1 MEKDMGMA
9 DQVIE
14 NLRDLISLLTDLF
27 HRGRISSFLGY
38 QKGTIKFKSAPLIAR
53 KAEDLRALNMDDF
66 LYYNLTFY
74 LKEIKG
80 KVGLLVKGCDS
91 RSLISLIKEGQVNR
105 EDLYIIGIPCPGQID
120 LKKIALLAGGEPEA
134 IEEITR
140 PEDGVLVR
148 FHQQEQ
154 KFSKE
159 QSLLDKCLTCFYP
172 KPLLFDALLKG
183 DYLPPVPPKKDL
195 EDEAARKNS
204 SEKWAFW
211 SAQFARCLRCYAC
224 RNICPACYCPR
235 CVVEE
240 NMPEWISPVPTPG
253 DNFVFHLMRLMHV
266 AGTCTSCGECERVCP
281 VEIPLMKLN
290 EKMARD
296 LKELFAF
303 EAGVD
308 LEKPLPFRT
317 YRQEDPNEFIK

>member
-1 MEKDMGMA
+1 MA

-14 NLRDLISLLTDLF
+14 NLSGLISLLTDLF
-27 HRGRISSFLGY
+27 HKGSISSFLGY
-38 QKGTIKFKSAPLIAR
+38 QKGTIKFKSAPLIAHT
-53 KAEDLRALNMDDF
+53 AEDLGTLNLDDF

-91 RSLISLIKEGQVNR
+91 RSLISLIKEGQIKR

-120 LKKIALLAGGEPEA
+120 TKKIGLLVACDPEDL
-134 IEEITR
+134 EEISR
-140 PEDGVLVR
+140 QEDGVVVR
-148 FHQQEQ
+148 FHQQGQ
-154 KFSKE
+154 RLSKE
-159 QSLLDKCLTCFYP
+159 QSLLDKCLACSYP
-172 KPLLFDALLKG
+172 KPLLYDALLKG
-183 DYLPPVPPKKDL
+183 EYIPPVPLKIGL
-195 EDEAARKNS
+195 EDAGEQKSLAA
-204 SEKWAFW
+204 KWAFW

-224 RNICPACYCPR
+224 RNICPACFCPR

-253 DNFVFHLMRLMHV
+253 DNFMFHLMRLMHV
-266 AGTCTSCGECERVCP
+266 AGTCTSCGECARVCP

-290 EKMARD
+290 EKMAAD

-308 LEKPLPFRT
+308 FEKPLPFRT
-317 YRQEDPNEFIK
+317 YRQEDPNDFIK

>member
-1 MEKDMGMA
+1 MEKELGMA

-14 NLRDLISLLTDLF
+14 NLSDLICLLTELF
-27 HRGRISSFLGY
+27 RQGRISSFLGY
-38 QKGTIKFKSAPLIAR
+38 QKGTVKFKSAPLLAR
-53 KAEDLRALNMDDF
+53 QAEDLGALNLDDF

-91 RSLISLIKEGQVNR
+91 RSLISLLKEGQIKR

-120 LKKIALLAGGEPEA
+120 SKKIAFLAGCEPEDL
-134 IEEITR
+134 EEITR
-140 PEDGVLVR
+140 QENGVLVR
-148 FHQQEQ
+148 FHQR
-154 KFSKE
+154 KLLLSKE
-159 QSLLDKCLTCFYP
+159 QSFLAKCLSCFYP
-172 KPLLFDALLKG
+172 KPLLYDALLNG
-183 DYLPPVPPKKDL
+183 YYLPPVPPKIDL
-195 EDEAARKNS
+195 EDKVEQKS
-204 SEKWAFW
+204 SVEKWAFW
-211 SAQFARCLRCYAC
+211 STQFARCLRCYAC
-224 RNICPACYCPR
+224 RNICPACFCPR
-235 CVVEE
+235 CIVEE

-266 AGTCTSCGECERVCP
+266 AGTCASCGECERVCP

-290 EKMARD
+290 QKMAAD

-308 LEKPLPFRT
+308 LEKPLPLRT
-317 YRQEDPNEFIK
+317 YRLEDPNEFIK

>member
-1 MEKDMGMA
+1 MA

-14 NLRDLISLLTDLF
+14 NLSGLISLLTDLF
-27 HRGRISSFLGY
+27 HNGRISSFLGY

-53 KAEDLRALNMDDF
+53 TAEELGALNLDDF

-74 LKEIKG
+74 LKEMKG
-80 KVGLLVKGCDS
+80 KVGILVKGCDS
-91 RSLISLIKEGQVNR
+91 RSLISLIKEGQIKR

-120 LKKIALLAGGEPEA
+120 VNKIGLLVACDPEDL
-134 IEEITR
+134 EEISR
-140 PEDGVLVR
+140 QEEGVVVR
-148 FHQQEQ
+148 FHQQGQ
-154 KFSKE
+154 RLSKE
-159 QSLLDKCLTCFYP
+159 QSLLDKCLACSYP
-172 KPLLFDALLKG
+172 KPLLYDALLKG
-183 DYLPPVPPKKDL
+183 EYIPPLPLKIGL
-195 EDEAARKNS
+195 EDAGEQRSPAV
-204 SEKWAFW
+204 KWAFW

-224 RNICPACYCPR
+224 RNICPACFCPR

-240 NMPEWISPVPTPG
+240 NMPEWISPVPTLG

-266 AGTCTSCGECERVCP
+266 AGTCTSCGECDRVCP

-290 EKMARD
+290 EKMAAD

-308 LEKPLPFRT
+308 LDKPLPFRT
-317 YRQEDPNEFIK
+317 YRQEDPNDFIK

>member
-1 MEKDMGMA
+1 MGMA
-9 DQVIE
+9 NQVVE
-14 NLRDLISLLTDLF
+14 NLSDLISLLTDLF
-27 HRGRISSFLGY
+27 RNGGLTSFLGY
-38 QKGTIKFKSAPLIAR
+38 QKGTVKFKSSPLIASR
-53 KAEDLRALNMDDF
+53 AEDLAALNLDDF
-66 LYYNLTFY
+66 LHYNLTFY

-91 RSLISLIKEGQVNR
+91 RSLISLIKEGQIQK

-120 LKKIALLAGGEPEA
+120 VKKIALSIGCDLEDL
-134 IEEITR
+134 EEITR
-140 PEDGVLVR
+140 SEEDGVLVR
-148 FHQQEQ
+148 FRQQVQ
-154 KFSKE
+154 RLTKE
-159 QSLLDKCLTCFYP
+159 QALLDKCLACFYP
-172 KPLLFDALLKG
+172 KPLLYDVLLQG
-183 DYLPPVPPKKDL
+183 DYLPPVPPKL
-195 EDEAARKNS
+195 RGEDETARKS
-204 SEKWAFW
+204 AAEKWAYW

-224 RNICPACYCPR
+224 RNICPACFCPR
-235 CVVEE
+235 CVAEE

-290 EKMARD
+290 EKMAAD

-303 EAGVD
+303 EPGVD